1 MAIFTA
7 IATAIVGAIGLTGV
21 VATIATGVIATGLGF
36 ATAKLLGI
44 TDRPSAAQQR
54 DPGVKIQLPPATD
67 NKVPRFYGRNFA
79 GGIIVDAAIS
89 NQNKTMTYAIV
100 ISEYNSNDL
109 WTINKIYRS
118 DAELV
123 FGSGSSGHIVQSL
136 IDPNA
141 TTTTTV
147 TGKMR
152 CRVWAGGSGSAN
164 QIFPNPATST
174 PANAYDMFPGWTSS
188 NTMSDLVFAIFEM
201 DYDSENGLTGLD
213 AITFDI
219 NNALN
224 EPSNVLLDYL
234 QSERYGANISSTLID
249 TASFDDW
256 HTFATANVTY
266 FDTVANAT
274 LSHQRYQIDGAL
286 STFDSTKTNINK
298 ICQAGGAFFT
308 YNNKTGKFGVV
319 PNRLASN
326 AELANAFVFSDD
338 NIISQIKISSTDLF
352 NLYNR
357 VEVEYPSVIQRDQTD
372 TVFIEVTGSLLHPNE
387 PENVLSYRL
396 DMVNDRARA
405 SALANIDLKQ
415 SRINTILEFTAD
427 YSAMQVDVGDV
438 VKINNTPFGYN
449 EKLFRVMRTTE
460 VEDADGM
467 LSVNLILLEY
477 DDYIYADIEYSSDA
491 PVDTS
496 GISNWVF
503 VNSNTEPVIGN
514 ITVSD
519 NPLGGEG
526 NANIF
531 FSANATFIGNVDID
545 TFISTNNVSYANATP
560 FFSFDID
567 VPSNVTLNKA
577 IINIINTATADSNVQ
592 NTVTEVVW
600 PPAGTSYF
608 DANNAIRVTRPL
620 NNYVA
625 GGSAP
630 TTQYLQF
637 DVRME
642 NTKEAVT
649 TRTTSTAA
657 IPVAVQNTVPPTQL
671 APLAGGSFI
680 MNSPPDVYDSSP
692 SPNFANLMTSPDIY
706 TLTSGAI
713 GEHYVMAAC
722 DIQGDYDPVDQPLTT
737 GLGIK
742 IDVEYANAA
751 VQTVFDEENL
761 AIQESVITPFVGGKF
776 TIPSG
781 STPVEMRIMMRGASD
796 VPDVEPL
803 TGERG
808 WYRIYYQVIKPNKGV
823 I

>member
-54 DPGVKIQLPPATD
+54 DPGVKIQLPPGTD
-67 NKVPRFYGRNFA
+67 NKVPRYYGRNYS
-79 GGIIVDAAIS
+79 GGIIIDAAIS

-100 ISEYNSNDL
+100 ISEYNTSDS
-109 WTINKIYRS
+109 WSINKIYRG

-123 FGSGSSGHIVQSL
+123 FGSAGSGHIVQNV
-136 IDPNA
+136 IDPN
-141 TTTTTV
+141 TTTNTTV

-152 CRVWAGGSGSAN
+152 CRVYAGGSGSAD
-164 QIFPNPATST
+164 QVFPNPSTST

-188 NTMSDLVFAIFEM
+188 NTMDGLVFAIFEI

-219 NNALN
+219 NNALT

-234 QSERYGANISSTLID
+234 QNDRYGANINISLID
-249 TASFDDW
+249 TDTFNSW
-256 HTFATANVTY
+256 NTFATANVSY

-274 LSHQRYQIDGAL
+274 LTHQRYQIDGAL

-308 YNNKTGKFGVV
+308 YNNKSGKFAVV
-319 PNRLASN
+319 ANKLASN
-326 AELANAFVFSDD
+326 AELANAFIFSDD

-352 NLYNR
+352 NLYNQ

-372 TVFIEVTGSLLHPNE
+372 TVFIEVTGALLHPNE

-396 DMVNDRARA
+396 DMVNDRSRV
-405 SALANIDLKQ
+405 SELANIDLKQ

-438 VKINNTPFGYN
+438 VKVNNTPFGYTD
-449 EKLFRVMRTTE
+449 KLFRVMRTTE
-460 VEDADGM
+460 VEDTDGM

-477 DDYIYADIEYSSDA
+477 DEYIYEDIEYSSDA

-503 VNSNTEPVIGN
+503 INSNAEPIIGN
-514 ITVSD
+514 VTVSD

-531 FSANATFIGNVDID
+531 YSANATFIANVDID
-545 TFISTNNVSYANATP
+545 TFIADNNVSYANATP
-560 FFSFDID
+560 FFSFDIT
-567 VPSNVTLNKA
+567 VPSNVTVNKA
-577 IINIINTATADSNVQ
+577 VVNIVNTATANSNVQ

-600 PPAGTSYF
+600 PPAGSSFF
-608 DANNAIRVTRPL
+608 DANASIKVTRPL

-630 TTQYLQF
+630 TTQYLEF

-642 NTKEAVT
+642 NTSEGIT
-649 TRTTSTAA
+649 TQTTSTAA
-657 IPVAVQNTVPPTQL
+657 IPVNVQNTVPPTQL
-671 APLAGGSFI
+671 APLAGGQFI
-680 MNSPPDVYDSSP
+680 INSPPDVYDSSP
-692 SPNFANLMTSPDIY
+692 SPNFANLMVSPDIY
-706 TLTSGAI
+706 TLTTGAI

-722 DIQGDYDPVDQPLTT
+722 DIQGDYTPADQPLTT

-742 IDVEYANAA
+742 IDVEYANSA
-751 VQTVFDEENL
+751 VQTVFNKENL
-761 AIQESVITPFVGGKF
+761 AVQESVITPFVGGKF

-796 VPDVEPL
+796 VPTAEPL

-823 I
+823 V